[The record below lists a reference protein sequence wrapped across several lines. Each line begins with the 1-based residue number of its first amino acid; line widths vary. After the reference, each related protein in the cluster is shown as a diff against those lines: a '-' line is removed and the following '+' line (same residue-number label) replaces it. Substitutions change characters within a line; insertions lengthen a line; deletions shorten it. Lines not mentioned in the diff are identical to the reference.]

1 MSVSL
6 RSEVCGKAHAGVSL
20 KHPQIMNPEDLSPE
34 SLELP
39 PCPPPGGGCHRWM
52 YRPIHLF
59 VRAGLEDSFI
69 DEWVSYWLSR
79 APQPRE
85 IENTIRTV
93 RLEVDGLLFQRQSF
107 NRNMPHDEAHITYY
121 TRNGPTQLEDFISR
135 SPINPSGVSPGTALR
150 ALFQQNE
157 RTVIFT
163 QEKSQG
169 QLVWSHSTPDEK
181 LDSIVRTNTGGA
193 WFLLNPVCG
202 EMLWVD
208 RLQKRTRRSE
218 ENTTSFRH
226 ILIESDSMEIGL
238 WLTILK
244 QLPLPIVSVTLS
256 GNKSAHSII
265 RLEAT
270 SIDQWFTE
278 ARAVAEMVIPLGAC
292 PGALTAVRL
301 TRLPGVIRRDNGNEQ
316 RLIWLNPHPTPT
328 SIAQFPKKR

>member
-1 MSVSL
+1 
-6 RSEVCGKAHAGVSL
+6 
-20 KHPQIMNPEDLSPE
+20 
-34 SLELP
+34 
-39 PCPPPGGGCHRWM
+39 M
-52 YRPIHLF
+52 YQPILIF

-79 APQPRE
+79 IPQPRE

-93 RLEVDGLLFQRQSF
+93 RLEVDGLTVQRRSF
-107 NRNMPHDEAHITYY
+107 NRNMPRDDAHIAYY
-121 TRNGPTQLEDFISR
+121 TRSGPTHLEDFISR
-135 SPINPSGVSPGTALR
+135 SPIDPVRASSGTALR
-150 ALFQQNE
+150 ALFQPNE
-157 RTVIFT
+157 STIIFT

-181 LDSIVRTNTGGA
+181 LDSIVRSNNYGA
-193 WFLLNPVCG
+193 WFLLNPVSG

-256 GNKSAHSII
+256 GNNSAHAII

-270 SIDQWFTE
+270 SMDQWFTQ
-278 ARAVAEMVIPLGAC
+278 ASAIAEMVIPLGAC
-292 PGALTAVRL
+292 PGAITAVRL

-316 RLIWLNPHPTPT
+316 RLIWLNPNPT
-328 SIAQFPKKR
+328 STPIEQI

>member
-1 MSVSL
+1 M
-6 RSEVCGKAHAGVSL
+6 
-20 KHPQIMNPEDLSPE
+20 
-34 SLELP
+34 
-39 PCPPPGGGCHRWM
+39 
-52 YRPIHLF
+52 
-59 VRAGLEDSFI
+59 
-69 DEWVSYWLSR
+69 
-79 APQPRE
+79 PR
-85 IENTIRTV
+85 
-93 RLEVDGLLFQRQSF
+93 D
-107 NRNMPHDEAHITYY
+107 DAHIAYL
-121 TRNGPTQLEDFISR
+121 TRKGPTSVEDFISR
-135 SPINPSGVSPGTALR
+135 SPINPSGVSSGTALR

-256 GNKSAHSII
+256 GNKSAHAII

-270 SIDQWFTE
+270 SMDQWFTE
-278 ARAVAEMVIPLGAC
+278 ARAIAEMVIPLGAC

-328 SIAQFPKKR
+328 SIAQFLKKR

>member
-1 MSVSL
+1 MPVSL
-6 RSEVCGKAHAGVSL
+6 RSEVCGKAPVGVSF
-20 KHPQIMNPEDLSPE
+20 KHTQIMNPEDLSPE
-34 SLELP
+34 YLEIP
-39 PCPPPGGGCHRWM
+39 PCPPSGQGCHRWM

-93 RLEVDGLLFQRQSF
+93 RLEVDGLMVTRRSF
-107 NRNMPHDEAHITYY
+107 NRNMPRDDSHIACY
-121 TRNGPTQLEDFISR
+121 TRNGPTSVEDFISR
-135 SPINPSGVSPGTALR
+135 SPIDPRSASPGTALR

-163 QEKSQG
+163 REKSQG

-193 WFLLNPVCG
+193 WFLLNPVSG

-256 GNKSAHSII
+256 GNASAHAIV
-265 RLEAT
+265 RLEA
-270 SIDQWFTE
+270 SSMDQWLTE
-278 ARAVAEMVIPLGAC
+278 ASVIAKMVIPLGAC

-301 TRLPGVIRRDNGNEQ
+301 TRLPGVIRRDNRNEQ
-316 RLIWLNPHPTPT
+316 RLIWLNPLPTQT
-328 SIAQFPKKR
+328 SIAQFPMNR

>member
-1 MSVSL
+1 
-6 RSEVCGKAHAGVSL
+6 
-20 KHPQIMNPEDLSPE
+20 MNPEDLSPE
-34 SLELP
+34 SLEIPL
-39 PCPPPGGGCHRWM
+39 CPPPGGGCHRWM

-93 RLEVDGLLFQRQSF
+93 RLEVDGLTVPRPSF
-107 NRNMPHDEAHITYY
+107 RRDMPRDEDFIAYL
-121 TRNGPTQLEDFISR
+121 TRNGPTSVEDFISR
-135 SPINPSGVSPGTALR
+135 SPINPSGVSSGTALR

-193 WFLLNPVCG
+193 WFLLNPVSG

-218 ENTTSFRH
+218 E
-226 ILIESDSMEIGL
+226 
-238 WLTILK
+238 
-244 QLPLPIVSVTLS
+244 
-256 GNKSAHSII
+256 
-265 RLEAT
+265 
-270 SIDQWFTE
+270 
-278 ARAVAEMVIPLGAC
+278 
-292 PGALTAVRL
+292 
-301 TRLPGVIRRDNGNEQ
+301 
-316 RLIWLNPHPTPT
+316 
-328 SIAQFPKKR
+328 